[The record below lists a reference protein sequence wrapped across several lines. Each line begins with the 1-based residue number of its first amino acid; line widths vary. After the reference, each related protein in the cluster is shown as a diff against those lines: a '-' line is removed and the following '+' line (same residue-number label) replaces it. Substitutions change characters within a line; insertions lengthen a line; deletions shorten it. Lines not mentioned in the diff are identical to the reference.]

1 MTDYIFKDTDS
12 YHRLM
17 RMTADTQ
24 LAAQCRLPIEHG
36 LASSRTQM
44 VLYSMPTQTTHGH
57 GSIDT
62 NKLHPQ

>member
-24 LAAQCRLPIEHG
+24 LAAQCRLPIG
-36 LASSRTQM
+36 AWSCIFKDADGAVFNANSNNTWTR
-44 VLYSMPTQTTHGH
+44 
-57 GSIDT
+57 I
-62 NKLHPQ
+62 N